1 MACWARVQGATPRSA
16 TRRKQRI
23 YLKHVSAAEVQLLQL
38 CWACFVKPELLT
50 LLKRSAYLH
59 ARADFICRSHEAV
72 PRFCAWPEEHV
83 TEPRQGNQG
92 HKYARLQG
100 NGIAASR
107 VSGLAHARSRS
118 RASWRPARGN
128 ACMPCSMPP
137 CCAALHAPEQ
147 ARPIR
152 RRRAAQTTLVE
163 PTSGNTGIALA
174 ALAAAKGYKLILTM
188 PASMSTERRVLFRA
202 FGAELVLTDPA
213 LGALGNWYTQQLI
226 PAHAYFDVLSLCW
239 SAWRPQCTCHGC
251 WKYA

>member
-1 MACWARVQGATPRSA
+1 
-16 TRRKQRI
+16 
-23 YLKHVSAAEVQLLQL
+23 
-38 CWACFVKPELLT
+38 
-50 LLKRSAYLH
+50 
-59 ARADFICRSHEAV
+59 
-72 PRFCAWPEEHV
+72 
-83 TEPRQGNQG
+83 
-92 HKYARLQG
+92 
-100 NGIAASR
+100 
-107 VSGLAHARSRS
+107 
-118 RASWRPARGN
+118 
-128 ACMPCSMPP
+128 MPP

-226 PAHAYFDVLSLCW
+226 PAHAYFDVLCLCW